1 MKLEI
6 HRIDEF
12 IYEISPDSHKQMRV
26 PARFFAD
33 PKQLQLIQNDDS
45 LNQLINV
52 ATLPGIVNY
61 SLAMPDIHQGY
72 GFPIG
77 GVAAFDV
84 ENGIISPGGV
94 GYDINCGIRLNI
106 TNWKRKEIQKYV
118 KEIVNEIYSNVPLGT
133 GKGALIKLNK
143 KEFEN
148 LLYEGANWTLRNG
161 FATETDI
168 ECIED
173 NGCLPVETLSTV
185 SQRAFERGII
195 EIGSLGSGN
204 HFIEIGYVN
213 TIFEPE
219 IAEKLGLFK
228 DQIVI
233 WIHTGSRGFGHQ
245 ICADYVKDFQSV
257 SKKYGIELVDR
268 GLACAPF
275 ASNEGKN
282 YYNAMNAA
290 ANFAFV
296 NRQLIANKIKEIFLR
311 FTKKIK
317 PLHFQLLYDLAHNIA
332 KIEKHKIGKKKRTLI
347 VHRKGAT
354 RAFPSFSIKGIYSSV
369 GQPVLV
375 PGSMGTSSYVL
386 VAQPNALDLSFGS
399 SCHGAGRT
407 MSRSQAK
414 KEINSKALLEELES
428 SGIIIKT
435 PSVSSLSEE
444 APNAYKDVETVVNVV
459 NNLAITKAVAKIK
472 PLAVIK
478 G

>member
-1 MKLEI
+1 MEI
-6 HRIDEF
+6 NKIDEF
-12 IYEISPDSHKQMRV
+12 IYEISPESNKLMKV

-33 PKQLQLIQNDDS
+33 PKQISLIQNDDS
-45 LNQLINV
+45 LKQLVNV
-52 ATLPGIVNY
+52 ATLPGIVGF

-84 ENGIISPGGV
+84 EDGIISPGGV

-106 TNWKRKEIQKYV
+106 TNWKKKEIQKHL
-118 KEIVNEIYSNVPLGT
+118 KEIVNEIYSIIPLGT
-133 GKGALIKLNK
+133 GKGALIKLSK
-143 KEFEN
+143 KEFEK
-148 LLYEGANWTLRNG
+148 LLFEGANWALENG
-161 FATETDI
+161 FATESDI

-173 NGCLPVETLSTV
+173 KGKLPVDNLAGISE
-185 SQRAFERGII
+185 RAFERGIT

-204 HFIEIGYVN
+204 HFIEIGYVSN
-213 TIFEPE
+213 IFEPE

-228 DQIVI
+228 DQVVI

-245 ICADYVKDFQSV
+245 ICADYVKDFQSA

-275 ASNEGKN
+275 SSNEGKS

-317 PLHFQLLYDLAHNIA
+317 PLHFALLYDLAHNIA
-332 KIEKHKIGKKKRTLI
+332 KIEKHKVGNKKSTLI

-354 RAFPSFSIKGIYSSV
+354 RAFPSTSLKGIYASI

-386 VAQPNALDLSFGS
+386 IAQPNSLNLSFGS

-407 MSRSQAK
+407 MSRSKAK
-414 KEINSKALLEELES
+414 KEINSKTLLGELES
-428 SGIIIKT
+428 QGIIVKT
-435 PSVSSLSEE
+435 PSISSLSEE
-444 APNAYKDVETVVNVV
+444 APTAYKDVETVVNVV
-459 NNLAITKAVAKIK
+459 NNLSITKPVAKVK

>member
-1 MKLEI
+1 MEI
-6 HRIDEF
+6 NKIDEF
-12 IYEISPDSHKQMRV
+12 IYEISPESNKLMKV
-26 PARFFAD
+26 SARFFAD
-33 PKQLQLIQNDDS
+33 PKQIPLIQNDDS
-45 LNQLINV
+45 LKQLVNV
-52 ATLPGIVNY
+52 ATLPGIFGF

-84 ENGIISPGGV
+84 EDGIISPGGV

-106 TNWKRKEIQKYV
+106 TNWKKKEIQKHL
-118 KEIVNEIYSNVPLGT
+118 KEIVNEIYSIIPLGT
-133 GKGALIKLNK
+133 GKGALIKLSN
-143 KEFEN
+143 KEFEK
-148 LLYEGANWTLRNG
+148 LLFEGANWALENG
-161 FATETDI
+161 FATESDI

-173 NGCLPVETLSTV
+173 KGKLPVDNLAGISE
-185 SQRAFERGII
+185 RAFERGIT

-204 HFIEIGYVN
+204 HFIEIGYVSN
-213 TIFEPE
+213 IFEPE

-228 DQIVI
+228 DQVVI

-245 ICADYVKDFQSV
+245 ICADYVKDFQSA

-275 ASNEGKN
+275 SSNEGKS

-317 PLHFQLLYDLAHNIA
+317 PLHFALLYDLAHNIA
-332 KIEKHKIGKKKRTLI
+332 KIEKHKVGNKKRTLI

-354 RAFPSFSIKGIYSSV
+354 RAFPSTSLKGIYASI

-386 VAQPNALDLSFGS
+386 IAQPNSLNLSFGS

-414 KEINSKALLEELES
+414 KEINSKTLLGELES
-428 SGIIIKT
+428 QGIIVKT
-435 PSVSSLSEE
+435 PSISSLSEE
-444 APNAYKDVETVVNVV
+444 APTA
-459 NNLAITKAVAKIK
+459 L
-472 PLAVIK
+472 
-478 G
+478 